1 MFAHMTGCRSRVA
14 DCGLQTDIIWGVI
27 GGVCVRVQGSGEV
40 RDCVRSC
47 IVGFHTGVALAKF

>member
-1 MFAHMTGCRSRVA
+1 MYVRTYIQQVA
-14 DCGLQTDIIWGVI
+14 DRGLQIDIIWGVI

>member
-1 MFAHMTGCRSRVA
+1 MYVRAYIQQVA
-14 DCGLQTDIIWGVI
+14 DRGLQIDIIWGVI

-40 RDCVRSC
+40 RGFVRSC